1 MEGGGRKGG
10 GFPPEWSGE
19 CLVVLATRL
28 EDLLPTFL
36 TCSSSR
42 CRIDIV
48 KVRLLPGG
56 RERERVS
63 DTPHHTHAAAC
74 AALPVNLSEALE
86 TLVEKQFSA
95 MRTHLDRR
103 LDAVMEVLVGQTER
117 LQRLEQH
124 LVPKPRL
131 EALEQHLVPN
141 PHLEF
146 LSSTRLN
153 SAQA

>member
-1 MEGGGRKGG
+1 MEGGGRR
-10 GFPPEWSGE
+10 SGE
-19 CLVVLATRL
+19 CLLVLATRL

-42 CRIDIV
+42 CRLEIV
-48 KVRLLPGG
+48 KVRLLPAG

-63 DTPHHTHAAAC
+63 DTRHHTHAAAC
-74 AALPVNLSEALE
+74 AALPGNLSEALE

-103 LDAVMEVLVGQTER
+103 LDAVMKVLVGQAER

-124 LVPKPRL
+124 LVPQPRL
-131 EALEQHLVPN
+131 E
-141 PHLEF
+141 F
-146 LSSTRLN
+146 L
-153 SAQA
+153 